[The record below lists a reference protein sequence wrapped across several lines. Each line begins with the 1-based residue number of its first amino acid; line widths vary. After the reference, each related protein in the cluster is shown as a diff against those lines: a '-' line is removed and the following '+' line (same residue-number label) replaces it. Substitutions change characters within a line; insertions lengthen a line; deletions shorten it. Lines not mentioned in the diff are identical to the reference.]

1 MANDSLERP
10 TPPSRSAVTS
20 RTPEIRD
27 HQLLR
32 CIGEGAYG
40 AVWLA
45 KSVIGTFRA
54 VKVVYRD
61 NFNDE
66 RPYEREF
73 TGIKTFEPISRS
85 NEGLVD
91 ILQIGRNEEAG
102 YFYYVMELADDSNA
116 ECRVQNAEF
125 THAPAFTPDSYV
137 PKTLSTEIKRRGRL
151 PYEECLQL
159 GLSLN

>member
-1 MANDSLERP
+1 MAHDPLEAP
-10 TPPSRSAVTS
+10 TPPSKS
-20 RTPEIRD
+20 RETRRIPEIRD
-27 HQLLR
+27 HHLLC

-61 NFNDE
+61 HFSDD

-73 TGIKTFEPISRS
+73 TGIKSFEPISRS

-91 ILQIGRNEEAG
+91 ILQIGRDDQAG
-102 YFYYVMELADDSNA
+102 YFYYVMELADESNA

-125 THAPAFTPDSYV
+125 PTPIFTPHSYI

-159 GLSLN
+159 GLS